1 MSVEAARAYAPT
13 RVLVVVTDTVA
24 GSELIDGLGDRV
36 RDTESTQVL
45 VIAPAVERTAFRHVL
60 GDVDAASEEA
70 GRRLEISLRELN
82 RAGIAA
88 LGQIGDSD
96 PLVAAEDALR
106 QFGADEVLVVARAED
121 QARWFEHGLFE
132 RVQEELR
139 PAVRLVAVRHEE
151 GESMPHLA
159 SVEESLP
166 GRRPG
171 PGAEREL
178 SLSSNLPQVTRGDL
192 TSIIVAIVGTIAV
205 IVLAATGPGAESAG
219 GAAQILIAMG
229 VALINMAHVVGLTLL
244 ESVHA
249 RGGLQRFF
257 RNLSM
262 TATPLAVL
270 ANGLITLLG

>member
-1 MSVEAARAYAPT
+1 MEAARAYSPA

-24 GSELIDGLGDRV
+24 GSELIDGLGERV
-36 RDTESTQVL
+36 RDTESTEVI

-60 GDVDAASEEA
+60 GDVDIATEEA

-88 LGQIGDSD
+88 LGEVGDSD
-96 PLVAAEDALR
+96 PLVATEDALR

-132 RVQEELR
+132 RAQEELR
-139 PAVRLVAVRHEE
+139 PAVRLIAVRHEE
-151 GESMPHLA
+151 AEKTPHLA
-159 SVEESLP
+159 SVEES
-166 GRRPG
+166 G
-171 PGAEREL
+171 PGHRTAAGAEQEL
-178 SLSSNLPQVTRGDL
+178 SFSPNLPRITRGDL
-192 TSIIVAIVGTIAV
+192 ASILIAIVGTIVV

-229 VALINMAHVVGLTLL
+229 VALVNMAHVVGLTLL

-249 RGGLQRFF
+249 RGGPQRFF
-257 RNLSM
+257 RDLSM
-262 TATPLAVL
+262 AATPLAVVV
-270 ANGLITLLG
+270 NGLITLLH